1 MMTPTMLRACA
12 TLALVAA
19 FAKPLSAQAPALP
32 GAVTLDQVLQLLATT
47 SPRTTADRAAI
58 AVAEA
63 GRTTA
68 LNLPN
73 PSISYGNTHLV
84 SGLSTGAVTTHQTVV
99 EQPLLIFK
107 QRAARVN
114 EADLNVKV
122 EQAKAAA
129 QLASRRLEVRQAF
142 ASLLARQEQLRVAE
156 QGLADLERVAALVR
170 GRARAGERSA
180 YDVARIETE
189 TGTQTVEVMNARAEV
204 DDAAGHLASVLGFP
218 GWSPYAIGELTL
230 GNVSTNTEELWRQA
244 SDRRPSLRSLR
255 QQEAAA
261 RGSLFLAQRERLP
274 VPAVSGG
281 LQNTNDVA
289 GTSTFVG
296 VSVPLPLFDR
306 GQGAIATANAQINL
320 ATLAVTAEEATVRA
334 EIVRSANL
342 LTKRRDALAFL
353 EKSVVERSASLRQM
367 AEAAYREGSSD
378 ILDLLD
384 VLRKLK
390 DVQVAHVLQLESTKL
405 AEEAL
410 ISAAALDES
419 PTPQP

>member
-1 MMTPTMLRACA
+1 MMK
-12 TLALVAA
+12 TLAPRISLALAMVAA
-19 FAKPLSAQAPALP
+19 LATPSLAQSPALP
-32 GAVTLDQVLQLLATT
+32 EAVTLEQVLQLLATN
-47 SPRTTADRAAI
+47 SPRTAADRAAI

-63 GRTTA
+63 GKTTA
-68 LNLPN
+68 LALPN
-73 PSISYGNTHLV
+73 PSVSYGNTHLV

-107 QRAARVN
+107 QRAARLN

-122 EQAKAAA
+122 EEAKAAA
-129 QLASRRLEVRQAF
+129 QLATRRLEVRQAF

-156 QGLADLERVAALVR
+156 QGLADLERVATLVR
-170 GRARAGERSA
+170 GRAQAGERSA

-204 DDAAGHLASVLGFP
+204 DDAAGHLAAVLGFP
-218 GWSPYAIGELTL
+218 GWAPHALGELTL
-230 GNVSTNTEELWRQA
+230 GNVSTNTDDLWKSA
-244 SDRRPSLRSLR
+244 AERRPSLKSLR

-274 VPAVSGG
+274 VPAISGG
-281 LQNTNDVA
+281 LQNTSDVA

-296 VSVPLPLFDR
+296 LSVPLPIFDR
-306 GQGAIATANAQINL
+306 GQGALATANAQINL

-334 EIVRSANL
+334 EIMRSANL
-342 LTKRRDALAFL
+342 LKKRRDALDFL
-353 EKSVVERSASLRQM
+353 EKSVVQRSASLRQM
-367 AEAAYREGSSD
+367 AEAAYREGSGD

-384 VLRKLK
+384 VLRQLK

-410 ISAAALDES
+410 IAAAALDE
-419 PTPQP
+419 PAAP